1 MSEVNTVCQEEQREE
16 LLARLAEVRGVMFD
30 IDGCLVLSDGPSGHG
45 GKVLHGAREVIDL
58 VRATGRS
65 MAVFTNG
72 SMQTT
77 GRIAETLRSLG
88 LDVRDEEVLTPAVV
102 AAETMRILY
111 PGRPV
116 LVFGGPGIQEEF
128 RRRGLPLVD
137 LDRAIAG
144 EPTDAAAV
152 VIGWDTR
159 FGREKLQV
167 AAEAV
172 LAGAPIYCTSDA
184 PSFAS
189 ERRLNVGVS
198 GFIASGLSHVTG
210 RPYRVLG
217 KPSQEALEMLARRMR
232 VRPEQMLIIGD
243 DLNLEC
249 AMART
254 AGALGCL
261 VTTGTSSAADAES
274 APADRRP
281 DFVAEGLPE
290 VLELLALA
298 SQHAAPPSA
307 RAQPG
312 AGAGREQRTDGGQ
325 GIGIGKDGDDVAL
338 RQRNSCQRGP

>member
-1 MSEVNTVCQEEQREE
+1 MSAAGTAHREQRRKE
-16 LLARLAEVRGVMFD
+16 LARLAEVRGVMFD

-45 GKVLHGAREVIDL
+45 GRALPGAREAIDL

-72 SMQTT
+72 SMQTPA
-77 GRIAETLRSLG
+77 RIAETLRSLG

-102 AAETMRILY
+102 AAETMRTLY

-116 LVFGGPGIQEEF
+116 LIFGGPGVQEEF
-128 RRRGLPLVD
+128 LRHGLPLVD
-137 LDRAIAG
+137 LDRALAG
-144 EPTDAAAV
+144 EPADAAAV
-152 VIGWDTR
+152 VIGWDTQ

-189 ERRLNVGVS
+189 ERRFNVGVS

-210 RPYRVLG
+210 RPYHVLG
-217 KPSQEALEMLARRMR
+217 KPSREALELLTRRLR
-232 VRPEQMLIIGD
+232 VRPEQMLIVGD
-243 DLNLEC
+243 DLDLEC

-261 VTTGTSSAADAES
+261 VTTGTSSAADAEA

-281 DFVAEGLPE
+281 DFVADGLPE
-290 VLELLALA
+290 VLELLSLA
-298 SQHAAPPSA
+298 SQDAAPPSA
-307 RAQPG
+307 QT
-312 AGAGREQRTDGGQ
+312 Q
-325 GIGIGKDGDDVAL
+325 
-338 RQRNSCQRGP
+338 

>member
-1 MSEVNTVCQEEQREE
+1 MSALDMVRQEERRAE

-45 GKVLHGAREVIDL
+45 GRVLSGAREVIDL

-102 AAETMRILY
+102 AAETIRTRH
-111 PGRPV
+111 PGQPV
-116 LVFGGPGIQEEF
+116 LVFGGPGVQGEF
-128 RRRGLPLVD
+128 RQRGIPMVD

-144 EPTDAAAV
+144 EPTGAAAV
-152 VIGWDTR
+152 VIGWDTG
-159 FGREKLQV
+159 FGRDKLQV

-172 LAGAPIYCTSDA
+172 LAGATIYCTSDA

-189 ERRLNVGVS
+189 AHRLNVGVS

-217 KPSQEALEMLARRMR
+217 KPSREALDLLAGRLR

-243 DLNLEC
+243 DLDLEC
-249 AMART
+249 AMARS
-254 AGALGCL
+254 AGALGFL
-261 VTTGTSSAADAES
+261 VTTGTSSAADAAAAS
-274 APADRRP
+274 PDRRP
-281 DFVAEGLPE
+281 DFVADGLTE
-290 VLELLALA
+290 VLDLLALA
-298 SQHAAPPSA
+298 SRQ
-307 RAQPG
+307 
-312 AGAGREQRTDGGQ
+312 GRGRTTSTGGE
-325 GIGIGKDGDDVAL
+325 GDDVGQ
-338 RQRNSCQRGP
+338 RQRGS

>member
-1 MSEVNTVCQEEQREE
+1 MGTAHREQRRRE
-16 LLARLAEVRGVMFD
+16 LARLAEVRGVMFD

-45 GKVLHGAREVIDL
+45 GRALPGAREVIDL

-72 SMQTT
+72 TMQTPS
-77 GRIAETLRSLG
+77 RIAETLRSLG

-102 AAETMRILY
+102 AAETMRTLY

-116 LVFGGPGIQEEF
+116 LIFGGPGVQEEF
-128 RRRGLPLVD
+128 LRHGLPLVD
-137 LDRAIAG
+137 LDRALAG

-152 VIGWDTR
+152 VIGWDTQ

-189 ERRLNVGVS
+189 ERRFNVGVS

-210 RPYRVLG
+210 RPYHVLG
-217 KPSQEALEMLARRMR
+217 KPSREALELLTRRLR
-232 VRPEQMLIIGD
+232 VRPEQMLIVGD
-243 DLNLEC
+243 DLDLEC

-261 VTTGTSSAADAES
+261 VTTGTSSAADAEA

-281 DFVAEGLPE
+281 DLVADGLPE
-290 VLELLALA
+290 VLELLSLA
-298 SQHAAPPSA
+298 SQDAAPPSA
-307 RAQPG
+307 QAQ
-312 AGAGREQRTDGGQ
+312 
-325 GIGIGKDGDDVAL
+325 
-338 RQRNSCQRGP
+338 